1 MPDTLALVEKGEHR
15 LGFYNPATGE
25 CEGMLPLP
33 DFPHEMVLDPDGR
46 TAYLGHY
53 GARNAQD
60 PAPGGSAVFVV
71 DLLTRVHLHTIPL
84 PHWHRIHG
92 VACDGLGRLYALAEA
107 EDVLLVMENPKT
119 AEAPDRI
126 LPTGGKKGHLL
137 VVTKDGGTVF
147 TSNLASHTIS
157 HIDIENSNVPPRQIS
172 PGLKPEGLC
181 FSVDESS
188 LFVLTRGDA
197 GLQEISCINGT
208 VLRRIAL
215 RGDCSRVYRHGAK
228 RLLVSNYGDQCI
240 CLLDR
245 ETLQEVAHVPL
256 CGHPTAACIH
266 PEKPEAYVALEH
278 GELQVVDLETFRE
291 VRRFSTGHEPDV
303 SILLPG

>member
-1 MPDTLALVEKGEHR
+1 MPDTLALVEKGEHH

-25 CEGMLPLP
+25 CEGALPLP

-46 TAYLGHY
+46 TAYIGHY

-60 PAPGGSAVFVV
+60 PAPGGKAVFVV
-71 DLLTRVHLHTIPL
+71 DLLARAHLHTIPL
-84 PHWHRIHG
+84 PHWNRIHG

-107 EDVLLVMENPKT
+107 EDVLLVMDNPKT
-119 AEAPDRI
+119 AHGPDHI

-137 VVTKDGGTVF
+137 VVTKDGKTAF

-157 HIDIENSNVPPRQIS
+157 WLHPYVEDTPRQIS
-172 PGLKPEGLC
+172 SGLKPEGLC
-181 FSVDESS
+181 FSADEKS

-197 GLQEISCINGT
+197 GLQEISCKDGT

-215 RGDCSRVYRHGAK
+215 RGDCTRVYRHGADH
-228 RLLVSNYGDQCI
+228 LLVSNYGDQCI
-240 CLLDR
+240 CLLNR
-245 ETLQEVAHVPL
+245 ETLQEVAHLPL
-256 CGHPTAACIH
+256 CGHPTAACLH

-278 GELQVVDLETFRE
+278 GEMQVVDLAAFSA
-291 VRRFSTGHEPDV
+291 VHRFPTGHEPDV